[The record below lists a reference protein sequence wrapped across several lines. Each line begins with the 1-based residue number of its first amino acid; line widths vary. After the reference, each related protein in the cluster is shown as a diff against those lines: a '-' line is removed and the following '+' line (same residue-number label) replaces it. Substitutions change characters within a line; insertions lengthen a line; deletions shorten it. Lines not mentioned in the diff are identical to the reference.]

1 MSMQKYRIKTNE
13 EKATE
18 LGIKYQTPCHGI
30 GDCEFEA
37 RQAALEMA
45 EWKEQQMI
53 ERACSWLFL
62 NADVF
67 GFFKK
72 INLQKMVNEFA
83 KAMKGGE
90 E

>member
-1 MSMQKYRIKTNE
+1 MTNE

-18 LGIKYQTPCHGI
+18 LGKKYQTPCHGI

-53 ERACSWLFL
+53 EKACEWLEDMACYYAHWEYNGDTYEKEVVYDTEKL
-62 NADVF
+62 IED
-67 GFFKK
+67 FKK
-72 INLQKMVNEFA
+72 
-83 KAMKGGE
+83 AME

>member
-1 MSMQKYRIKTNE
+1 MTNE

-18 LGIKYQTPCHGI
+18 LGKKYQTPCHGI

-45 EWKEQQMI
+45 EWKEKQLI
-53 ERACSWLFL
+53 NKACCWLYL

-72 INLQKMVNEFA
+72 INLQEMVNEFA
-83 KAMKGGE
+83 KAMKGGVK
-90 E
+90 